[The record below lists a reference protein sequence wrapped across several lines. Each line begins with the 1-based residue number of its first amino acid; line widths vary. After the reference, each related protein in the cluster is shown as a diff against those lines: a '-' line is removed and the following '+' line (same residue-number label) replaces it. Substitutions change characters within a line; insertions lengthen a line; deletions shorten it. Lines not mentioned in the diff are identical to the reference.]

1 MATILGA
8 NTLSSAY
15 DVANGV
21 RFEDGDNAKMSRSI
35 SGSPTDPE
43 KYTFSCWIKRGNLTE
58 GVILGEYANAN
69 FRAKFGFGCSLFS
82 PIATITKRDF
92 MIWIF

>member
-58 GVILGEYANAN
+58 GVILGNYANAN
-69 FRAKFGFGCSLFS
+69 FRASLWLARYLHWGFLPKPPTF
-82 PIATITKRDF
+82 F
-92 MIWIF
+92 L

>member
-69 FRAKFGFGCSLFS
+69 FRAKFGFDS
-82 PIATITKRDF
+82 K
-92 MIWIF
+92 IFAGAG